1 MNEERLMQVLL
12 APHVSEKSTFLGE
25 AHNQQVFRVL
35 PDATCAE
42 IKGAVERLFEV
53 KVESVRVLNMKGKQ
67 KRFAA
72 RSGRRNAWKKAY
84 VTLASGS
91 EINLASTD

>member
-1 MNEERLMQVLL
+1 M
-12 APHVSEKSTFLGE
+12 
-25 AHNQQVFRVL
+25 L

-42 IKGAVERLFEV
+42 IKGAVERLFDV